1 MIEIIS
7 RMLMPAVLA
16 PFVSNSFT
24 VETMMIGAVTGWSAV
39 GLNKTIKQS
48 RE

>member
-1 MIEIIS
+1 
-7 RMLMPAVLA
+7 MPAVLA